1 MSTIEASSA
10 ILQAVDDFE
19 QFLKNNGY
27 GRGTGSR
34 QLFAERTGKS
44 EQYI

>member
-1 MSTIEASSA
+1 MSTIEASST

-27 GRGTGSR
+27 GRGTGAR
-34 QLFAERTGKS
+34 QMFAEQTGKS
-44 EQYI
+44 E